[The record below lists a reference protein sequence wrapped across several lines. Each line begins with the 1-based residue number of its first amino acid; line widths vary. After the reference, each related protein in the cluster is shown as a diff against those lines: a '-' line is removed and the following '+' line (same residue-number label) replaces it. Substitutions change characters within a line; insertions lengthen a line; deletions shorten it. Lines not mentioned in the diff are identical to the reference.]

1 MMRRLNLCLSLIEA
15 VNPNIKEKV
24 IPKSEELIQII
35 EESQIKIN
43 EGLRKLKEI
52 T

>member
-1 MMRRLNLCLSLIEA
+1 
-15 VNPNIKEKV
+15 V
-24 IPKSEELIQII
+24 IPKPEELIQII